1 MRLRPLH
8 ESRLWKGKIQRSE
21 WQEPCHKPPMILPEI
36 GPYGG
41 TKPPS
46 KPIWDEIGRSWVA
59 ESEEYWKGVKKRQ
72 AEYRAGAY
80 LLTEPLQ
87 RGYYITRPCR

>member
-1 MRLRPLH
+1 MRLKPLH

-21 WQEPCHKPPMILPEI
+21 PYQKPPMILPEI
-36 GPYGG
+36 RPYGG
-41 TKPPS
+41 TKPPIE
-46 KPIWDEIGRSWVA
+46 PIWDEIGRSWAA

-72 AEYRAGAY
+72 AEYRMGAY

-87 RGYYITRPCR
+87 GAYYITRPCR